1 MNSRRLAILSVLA
14 VLCSSALPAAQPPA
28 AVGRAYTGPRTP
40 DGKPNLNGIWQA
52 MSTAHWDLEPHSA
65 ADGIPA
71 GLGVVEGD
79 SIPYQPAAAAKKNEN
94 YANRATLDPL
104 HNCYLPGVPRI
115 TYVPFP
121 FQIAQ
126 TSKHVV
132 LTYEYA
138 HATRIVYTD
147 GSPHVAPNDFWMGDS
162 RGRWEKD
169 TLVVDVTHF
178 NDRTWFDMAGNF
190 HSDALHVIERYTPA
204 RGRPRDALRG
214 DDRGSEGFYEGLE
227 DQHADLSPGGEK
239 PADSRLRLRGFLLA
253 PHAVRSI
260 TSPGEEVSSEENV
273 EKVPL
278 VSRRRDHP
286 RGISPSGP
294 GHWTKPERQRRARNL
309 PSHPNGVGRS

>member
-1 MNSRRLAILSVLA
+1 MRSQFLRRVLPGGMIAA
-14 VLCSSALPAAQPPA
+14 VVVLGALHGSAQPPA
-28 AVGRAYTGPRTP
+28 AAGRPYTGPRT

-79 SIPYQPAAAAKKNEN
+79 VIPYQPAAAAKKKEN
-94 YANRATLDPL
+94 DANRATLDPL
-104 HNCYLPGVPRI
+104 HKCYLPGVPRI

-126 TSKHVV
+126 TPKYVV

-147 GSPHVAPNDFWMGDS
+147 GSPHVPPNDFWMGDS

-190 HSDALHVIERYTPA
+190 HSDALHVVERYTPLEA
-204 RGRPRDALRG
+204 GHVMH
-214 DDRGSEGFYEGLE
+214 YEVTIEDPKVFTTALE
-227 DQHADLSPGGEK
+227 DQHADLSPGGEE
-239 PADSRLRLRGFLLA
+239 PADSRLRLRRLLLA
-253 PHAVRSI
+253 PDAVE
-260 TSPGEEVSSEENV
+260 PVSV
-273 EKVPL
+273 GA
-278 VSRRRDHP
+278 RR
-286 RGISPSGP
+286 
-294 GHWTKPERQRRARNL
+294 
-309 PSHPNGVGRS
+309 